1 MKKTVLITG
10 ATGGIGMALAEA
22 FFEAGYKLVLHYY
35 RNEQCAERL
44 KAIYGE
50 DAVII
55 KADVSVRAEV
65 EAMIEQAVCKL
76 GHIDVLVNNAGIAQ
90 FRQFQD
96 ITEEEWDRMFSVD
109 VKGVFNC
116 TQAVIGGM
124 LERKSGRIINISSV
138 WGITGASCES
148 HYSAAKAAV
157 IGLTKA
163 LAKELGPSGITVNC
177 IAPGVIE
184 TRMNAALS
192 GSEID
197 MLKEETP
204 LGQIGRPSDV
214 AEAALYLAGNG
225 GNFVTGQVISPNGG
239 FLI

>member
-22 FFEAGYKLVLHYY
+22 FFEAGYKLALHYY

-44 KAIYGE
+44 KDIYGDE
-50 DAVII
+50 AVII
-55 KADVSVRAEV
+55 KADISVRAEV
-65 EAMIEQAVCKL
+65 DSMIEQAVCKL
-76 GHIDVLVNNAGIAQ
+76 GHIDVLINNAGIAQ
-90 FRQFQD
+90 FKQFQD
-96 ITEEEWDRMFSVD
+96 ITEEDWDRMFGVD

-116 TQAVIGGM
+116 TQAVIGSM
-124 LERKSGRIINISSV
+124 LERKSGRIINVSSV
-138 WGITGASCES
+138 WGISGASCES

-192 GSEID
+192 DSEIN

-204 LGQIGRPSDV
+204 LGQIGRPSDI
-214 AEAALYLAGNG
+214 AEAALYLAGSG